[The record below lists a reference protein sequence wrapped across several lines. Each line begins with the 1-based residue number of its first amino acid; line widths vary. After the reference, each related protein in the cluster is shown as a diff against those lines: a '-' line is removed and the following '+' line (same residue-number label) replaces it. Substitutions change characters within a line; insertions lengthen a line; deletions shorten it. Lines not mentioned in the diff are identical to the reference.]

1 MTEPVPAELPLWLM
15 RVVTALELS
24 DDDLPEMSTLLEL
37 TREVAHQVTRPAG
50 PLTCYLIGIAVA
62 HGQDPADAVAQVRAL
77 LAR

>member
-1 MTEPVPAELPLWLM
+1 MTEPVPAELPLWLL

-24 DDDLPEMSTLLEL
+24 DEDLPDVPTLLDL

-50 PLTCYLIGIAVA
+50 PLTCYLLGVAAA

-77 LAR
+77 LAK